1 MELRPG
7 TRSFAPDNPGEGDL
21 KRRSLS
27 RLGETEMEVLHL
39 VWAIGEAS
47 VGDVHDRI
55 LGYRSVAYTTV
66 MTVMKK
72 LARKGFLHCDSSG
85 SRYLYTAARPP
96 AQVREELVRDL
107 LDKVFHGSA
116 AALVQTLVRGEA
128 LSAEESAEIRKLL
141 ARMEEEEEDA

>member
-1 MELRPG
+1 M
-7 TRSFAPDNPGEGDL
+7 

-27 RLGETEMEVLHL
+27 RLGETEMEVLHQ

-47 VGDVHDRI
+47 VADVHERM

-85 SRYLYTAARPP
+85 SRYLYTAARAP
-96 AQVREELVRDL
+96 AKVREELVQDL

-116 AALVQTLVRGEA
+116 AALVQTLVRGET
-128 LSAEESAEIRKLL
+128 LSAEESAEIQKLL
-141 ARMEEEEEDA
+141 ARMAAEEEEEEDA